1 LSTKKKTKKIQEE
14 YSMYDEEA
22 RLDDDDEL
30 EDIQEEP
37 MEEDSDDSYK
47 GPGQQGKKKA
57 RRNDNETQEEKNR
70 RIAQKE
76 ELKILKTQ
84 MLTMKDQLAKKTN
97 KIEEI
102 KTTLKKSQHVL
113 VQNQPFGN
121 NPTSTDGKTVTKY
134 EDGTMPIK
142 DDDSELNIQ
151 KQKSFIGG
159 VPTDNIIEALDEEED
174 LIEKR
179 LRDINEAVDP
189 ERDALDIGQESDQ
202 DKDDFLDPNNG
213 NNSGEDDF
221 DDYGEEEDDGMDNGI
236 KNQTD
241 P

>member
-1 LSTKKKTKKIQEE
+1 MSTKKKTKKIQEE

-121 NPTSTDGKTVTKY
+121 NLTSTDGKTVTKY